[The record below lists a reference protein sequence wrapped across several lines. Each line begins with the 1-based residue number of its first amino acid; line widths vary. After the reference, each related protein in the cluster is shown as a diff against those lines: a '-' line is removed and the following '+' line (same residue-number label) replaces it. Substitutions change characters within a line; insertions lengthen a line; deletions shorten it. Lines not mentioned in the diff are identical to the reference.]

1 MVIEHSDF
9 QGYYSYEFQYWVDG
23 EQLSPGTS
31 WWLESTSTTK
41 GKVFIGLLFSIIVI
55 VAITLLYMYLKKDD
69 KDEKKADVATFSKN
83 KVLNEIQVLN

>member
-9 QGYYSYEFQYWVDG
+9 EGDYSYEFQYWVDG

-41 GKVFIGLLFSIIVI
+41 GKVFMGLLFTIIAIIAIGLLF
-55 VAITLLYMYLKKDD
+55 MYLKNDD
-69 KDEKKADVATFSKN
+69 KDEKKADVAAFSKN
-83 KVLNEIQVLN
+83 KVLNEIQV